1 MNRPYINASV
11 YQLEALYETFKDDRR
26 QLLLLF
32 AELQNRRGPD
42 ARDLTAK
49 VARRVNYLQLGT
61 EEEAAGPA
69 AAPPAGAAS
78 EAELLER
85 IRRLEAEL
93 ARVQASE
100 ESLRRHLAAA
110 RAALPEGV
118 VLQVSDHAR
127 VHLAEGAP
135 RWMVA
140 AARTAFRKE
149 YHPDRHQDAAARQR
163 AHEVFV
169 EADAI
174 FAKLLGK

>member
-1 MNRPYINASV
+1 
-11 YQLEALYETFKDDRR
+11 
-26 QLLLLF
+26 
-32 AELQNRRGPD
+32 
-42 ARDLTAK
+42 
-49 VARRVNYLQLGT
+49 VNYLQLGT
-61 EEEAAGPA
+61 EEETAGPA

-118 VLQVSDHAR
+118 VLQISDHAR

-149 YHPDRHQDAAARQR
+149 YHPDRYQDDAARQR
-163 AHEVFV
+163 AHAAFV